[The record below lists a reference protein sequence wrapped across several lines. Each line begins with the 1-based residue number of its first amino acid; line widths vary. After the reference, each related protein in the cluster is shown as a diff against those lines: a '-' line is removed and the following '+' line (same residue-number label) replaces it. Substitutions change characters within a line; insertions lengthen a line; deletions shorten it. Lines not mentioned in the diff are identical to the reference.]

1 MAKDRLIGNYGK
13 VATGA
18 LGASVT
24 TGTLDDEGLY
34 IVQAI
39 GTTSVLPAGTV
50 VGSPFT
56 ADGTEDL
63 TGGGGD
69 DVKLLTLTDQ
79 CDVQNWSLEFSAN
92 EVEVTTLCDS
102 SKVYKKGRVDPSG
115 TIEGVFILGTS
126 DVAGGF
132 ANNFVPIVTQADDG
146 GAVTVNAIDD
156 DPVYLILYKQEDS
169 SSGETEAFYIVPSV
183 ILSFSDTVTDGEAQ
197 SFSSSFRPTSDS
209 EVDFVLYENT
219 IA

>member
-24 TGTLDDEGLY
+24 TGTLDAGGLY
-34 IVQAI
+34 VVQAI
-39 GTTSVLPAGTV
+39 GTTSVLPAGTEV
-50 VGSPFT
+50 KKPFT

-63 TGGGGD
+63 TGSGGD
-69 DVKLLTLTDQ
+69 DVKLLTLTNK
-79 CDVQNWSLEFSAN
+79 CDIQNWGLEFSAN
-92 EVEVTTLCDS
+92 EVDVTTLCDD

-115 TIEGVFILGTS
+115 SLEGVFIIGTS
-126 DVAGGF
+126 ESL
-132 ANNFVPIVTQADDG
+132 ANNFVAVVEQAGDG
-146 GAVTVNAIDD
+146 GAVTVSDIDD
-156 DPVYLILYKQEDS
+156 DPIYLILYKQDDDS
-169 SSGETEAFYIVPSV
+169 TGETETFYIVPSV
-183 ILSFSDTVTDGEAQ
+183 VLSFSDTVTDGEAQ
-197 SFSSSFRPTSDS
+197 SFSSTFRPTNDS